1 MTTNDR
7 TSGAR
12 LPAVNRPGGP
22 SLGRTSSVSP
32 TRTADGATGTP
43 LPIRA
48 VGGRPE
54 RALMRLKDQLSLT
67 FAGVTLA
74 AMLVGFVA
82 VSFLVHRDELRELDS
97 GLLYQAHS
105 AAELARERERV
116 GPIVDGFASV
126 PEVLV
131 PIQRFVAV
139 YDSDGH
145 VLAQSKAFAGGAP
158 SLRSLGVGPIAAI
171 DDLGFPV
178 DLTHDKTRLRGVVV
192 PIGTRGRSLLFAASR
207 TAFDSDMT
215 YLYRV
220 FSAILVVTAAIIA
233 FVARALGQKLVRDVE
248 VIADVARS
256 VAEGDLD
263 ARIRDR
269 AHSSL
274 ETAQLAQGLDHM
286 IAELSNLVS
295 TQQTFISHAAHEL
308 RSPLATLRGELQ
320 LALRRPRDAEEYRET
335 IREVLEEVELLASL
349 AEDLLALARMQRGA
363 QTDASTS
370 LTGAIA
376 DALHM
381 ARGPAKTRG
390 VTLIEPAH
398 DHDNVHPLDESLW
411 VRGPRQDV
419 ARAIRNLVDNAVAHS
434 PQGGTVLLTLTLF
447 EPFVELVVTDEGPGV
462 PPEDAPSIFAPFF
475 RGAHEQSDE
484 GGSSGLGLAIAREI
498 ARGAGGDIVLDHGHQ
513 GGARF
518 ILTLGRAEPP
528 PGAAPRGPSSVTP
541 PPPSSPPTA
550 EDAPRNSEESR
561 PEI

>member
-1 MTTNDR
+1 VA
-7 TSGAR
+7 SR
-12 LPAVNRPGGP
+12 LSERHTP
-22 SLGRTSSVSP
+22 
-32 TRTADGATGTP
+32 TP
-43 LPIRA
+43 LP
-48 VGGRPE
+48 GRPPAPPD
-54 RALMRLKDQLSLT
+54 RGRVLRLKDQLSLT

-74 AMLVGFVA
+74 AMLAAFIA

-116 GPIVDGFASV
+116 GPIVDGFANV

-139 YDSDGH
+139 YDADGH

-158 SLRSLGVGPIAAI
+158 SLRSLGVGPISAI

-178 DLTHDKTRLRGVVV
+178 DLSHDKTRLRGVVV

-207 TAFDSDMT
+207 TAFDADMT

-220 FSAILVVTAAIIA
+220 FSAILVATAGIIA

-274 ETAQLAQGLDHM
+274 ETAQLAAGLDHM
-286 IAELSNLVS
+286 IAELSTLVS

-320 LALRRPRDAEEYRET
+320 LALRRPRNAEEYRET
-335 IREVLEEVELLASL
+335 IREVLEEVEMLASL
-349 AEDLLALARMQRGA
+349 AEDLLALARMQRGV
-363 QTDASTS
+363 QTEVSTS
-370 LTGAIA
+370 LAGAIA
-376 DALHM
+376 DAVHM
-381 ARGPAKTRG
+381 ARGPAKTRE
-390 VTLIEPAH
+390 VTILEPEAG
-398 DHDNVHPLDESLW
+398 PSPALDEALW
-411 VRGPRQDV
+411 VRGPRQDI

-434 PQGGTVLLTLTLF
+434 PRHGTVVLALTVF
-447 EPFVELVVTDEGPGV
+447 EPFVELVVTDEGRGV
-462 PPEDAPSIFAPFF
+462 PLEDAPNIFAPFF
-475 RGAHEQSDE
+475 RGAHEQADE

-498 ARGAGGDIVLDHGHQ
+498 ARGAGGDIVLDHGHR

-518 ILTLGRAEPP
+518 VLTLGRAEP
-528 PGAAPRGPSSVTP
+528 APAP
-541 PPPSSPPTA
+541 PPEAPA
-550 EDAPRNSEESR
+550 DAPSAGSGNAGNAGESH

>member
-1 MTTNDR
+1 LTTPARPEGPATSSSSPDR
-7 TSGAR
+7 VPGS
-12 LPAVNRPGGP
+12 AVP
-22 SLGRTSSVSP
+22 SLASLTRGTTRSVDRATS
-32 TRTADGATGTP
+32 TP

-48 VGGRPE
+48 AAARDRGRV
-54 RALMRLKDQLSLT
+54 MRLKDQLSLT

-74 AMLVGFVA
+74 AMLAAFVA
-82 VSFLVHRDELRELDS
+82 VSLLVHRDELRELDS

-116 GPIVDGFASV
+116 GPIVDGFANV

-139 YDSDGH
+139 YDADGH
-145 VLAQSKAFAGGAP
+145 VLAQSKAFTGNAP
-158 SLRSLGVGPIAAI
+158 SLRTLGVGPIAAI

-178 DLTHDKTRLRGVVV
+178 DLSHEKTRLRGVVV
-192 PIGTRGRSLLFAASR
+192 PIGTRGRSLLFAAPR
-207 TAFDSDMT
+207 TAFDADMT

-220 FSAILVVTAAIIA
+220 FSAILVATAGIIA

-274 ETAQLAQGLDHM
+274 ETAQLAAGLDHM
-286 IAELSNLVS
+286 IAELSTLVA

-320 LALRRPRDAEEYRET
+320 LALRRPRNAEEYRET
-335 IREVLEEVELLASL
+335 IREVLEEVEMLASL
-349 AEDLLALARMQRGA
+349 AEDLLALARMQRSV
-363 QTDASTS
+363 QTEATTS
-370 LTGAIA
+370 LAGAIA
-376 DALHM
+376 DAVHM
-381 ARGPAKTRG
+381 ARGPAKTRS
-390 VTLIEPAH
+390 VTILEPDAAH
-398 DHDNVHPLDESLW
+398 GLDESLW
-411 VRGPRQDV
+411 IKGPRQDI

-434 PQGGTVLLTLTLF
+434 PRDGTVVLALTVF

-462 PPEDAPSIFAPFF
+462 PPEDAPNIFAPFF

-498 ARGAGGDIVLDHGHQ
+498 ARGAGGDIVLDHGHH

-518 ILTLGRAEPP
+518 VLTLGRAAPAMASSRAVRADDD
-528 PGAAPRGPSSVTP
+528 GAESAPNRTGNTQI
-541 PPPSSPPTA
+541 A
-550 EDAPRNSEESR
+550 QDSR